1 MGVYILA
8 AVFVFACW
16 GILVLIKLILRIAE
30 RKSPLSFDTD
40 SSKFSVSSGI
50 DSMLKK
56 KNIEE
61 SNPTIL
67 YEELCIKNP
76 LDHIND
82 PRIPEVITKYSDI
95 IKGVTLDPVGKY
107 APSEKI
113 DGQTNEDYI
122 VYLKNQKR
130 ALAKQGMNVEWMKN
144 ELARMKNLDKAN
156 QAVSGFFS
164 MLIDM
169 GLPAILFPIVVTEER
184 METYKPTDWKKLIK
198 AIEEYVTNDCALQN
212 IGVYFLH
219 YNDEKIIYNSE
230 KMYQF
235 DMLLKHNVPIPLAK
249 MVVEDK
255 IDIGTMID
263 VINKVQHAGYTWD
276 EAIQETFTLMLEDQE
291 RQELRN
297 AYRKAVKN
305 SKKITLKKEN
315 K

>member
-1 MGVYILA
+1 MGPFIIA
-8 AVFVFACW
+8 AIFVFACW
-16 GILVLIKLILRIAE
+16 GVLILIKLFLRIAE

-56 KNIEE
+56 KDIDET
-61 SNPTIL
+61 NPTIL

-82 PRIPEVITKYSDI
+82 PRIPEVISKYRDI
-95 IKGVTLDPVGKY
+95 IKGLTPDPMGQY

-113 DGQTNEDYI
+113 EGQTNEDYI
-122 VYLKNQKR
+122 VYLKNQKKN
-130 ALAKQGMNVEWMKN
+130 LTKQGINVEWMKN

-164 MLIDM
+164 TLIDM

-198 AIEEYVTNDCALQN
+198 AIEEYIANDCALQN
-212 IGVYFLH
+212 IGVFLLH
-219 YNDEKIIYNSE
+219 YNDEDIIYSSD

-235 DMLLKHNVPIPLAK
+235 DMLLKHDVPIPLAK

-255 IDIGTMID
+255 IDIGTMVD

-276 EAIQETFTLMLEDQE
+276 EAIQETFILMLEDQE
-291 RQELRN
+291 RQQLRDE
-297 AYRKAVKN
+297 YRKAVKN